1 MLVAVAVLS
10 AAALGYEI
18 LLTRLFSIVQWHHF
32 AFLVISVALLGF
44 GASGT
49 FLLVL
54 GDRIR
59 TGIEPFLALAA
70 LGFGLAAPVCFVIAE
85 RVPFNVLD
93 APWSPG
99 SLGWL
104 LVIELLLAIPFFFA
118 ATGIGRALVVFRH
131 RLARIYAA
139 DLAGAGIG
147 AAASVGVLYLVP
159 AERALDLVCGLGA
172 VAGALAVGGSGRS
185 PRRRPLL
192 VLCGVVLVLA
202 GIGVTGALRISPFKP
217 LPQALRVTGAELVE
231 TRYGPLGMVSAVENR
246 EVPFRSAPGLSLLA
260 RAPVTEQVALFVDA
274 DGPLAVVR
282 HDASSPPPVYLEDL
296 TSALPYR
303 LVERPRVLVL
313 GAGGGAAVLQALGA
327 GARSVDAV
335 ELQPH
340 VVDMVRG
347 RYRGFSGG
355 VYEHPAVAVHVADPR
370 GYVEASG
377 DEYDLVQIIALGAST
392 AGLHALEAQRLLT
405 VESVRAVLARL
416 SAAGVAAFTVRTRL
430 PPRDGVRLLATVLD
444 AMKAAGIRPAGEH
457 FAWIRSWST
466 STLVVSRSPLSVAQF
481 EVVREFARLRAFD
494 LIHLPDIR
502 PGEANRFNIL
512 DRPYFH
518 EATQRLLGGRR
529 EAFVRDYKFD
539 IRPATDDRPYFSS
552 FFRWSHAPEVL
563 GLSRRG
569 GIGLLDIGYL
579 ALPAALVQAVA
590 ASVALILLPL
600 LALRRERSGARY
612 GPTLGGFFCIGLA
625 FLLIE
630 IAFIGRFTIIL
641 SHPVHALVVVLAAFL
656 LFAGAGS
663 YLSARRGA
671 GTSITGPVHRH
682 RGHRRDLCARFTLA
696 DCRSDRRPPGRED
709 RGCIRAH
716 FSARH
721 ADGHAVSPS
730 AGAAERRRP
739 VAAPLGLGHQR
750 VRIGHR
756 GGACDPARHPLRP
769 YGGDPRG
776 CGSLPGGRC
785 RRQPDGAGTPVGGVA
800 LCTVPGT
807 ILCRWA
813 GRASAVPAD
822 GCFTCPFA
830 SRHVSHRQST
840 AHHRTDRGLPGVRRR
855 SSRGWLE
862 GSPNAVLRATE
873 RRFPSVFAWSP
884 AVSHRGVGP

>member
-1 MLVAVAVLS
+1 MLAAVAVLS
-10 AAALGYEI
+10 AAALGYEV

-32 AFLVISVALLGF
+32 AFVVISVALLGF

-54 GDRIR
+54 GERIR

-70 LGFGLAAPVCFVIAE
+70 LGFALAAPVCFVIAE

-131 RLARIYAA
+131 RLSRVYAA
-139 DLAGAGIG
+139 DLAGAGVG

-159 AERALDLVCGLGA
+159 AERALDFVCGLGA
-172 VAGALAVGGSGRS
+172 VAGALAVGGGARS

-192 VLCGVVLVLA
+192 LLCGAVLVLA
-202 GIGVTGALRISPFKP
+202 GFGVTGDLRISPFKP

-231 TRYGPLGMVSAVENR
+231 TRSGPLGMVSAVENR

-260 RAPVTEQVALFVDA
+260 RAPVPAQVAVFVDA
-274 DGPLAVVR
+274 DGPLAIVR
-282 HDASSPPPVYLEDL
+282 HDASSPPPAYLEDL

-303 LVERPRVLVL
+303 LVDRPKVLVL

-340 VVDMVRG
+340 VVDLVRG
-347 RYRGFSGG
+347 RYRDFSGG
-355 VYEHPAVAVHVADPR
+355 VYEHPEVSIHIADPR
-370 GYVEASG
+370 AFVEAAR
-377 DEYDLVQIIALGAST
+377 DEYDLIQVVALGSGI
-392 AGLHALEAQRLLT
+392 AGLHALETHRLLT
-405 VESVRAVLARL
+405 VESVRAVISRL

-430 PPRDGVRLLATVLD
+430 PPRDGVRLLATVLE
-444 AMKAAGIRPAGEH
+444 ASQAESIGSPGEH
-457 FAWIRSWST
+457 IAWIRSWST
-466 STLVVSRSPLSVAQF
+466 TTLVVGRSPLSGSQVGA
-481 EVVREFARLRAFD
+481 VRAFAGARAFD
-494 LIHLPDIR
+494 LVHVPGIAPD
-502 PGEANRFNIL
+502 EANRFNVL

-518 EATQRLLGGRR
+518 EAAQRLLGGGR

-539 IRPATDDRPYFSS
+539 VRPATDDRPYFWS
-552 FFRWSHAPEVL
+552 FFRWAHAPEVL

-590 ASVALILLPL
+590 ASAALILLPL
-600 LALRRERSGARY
+600 LALRGERGGARRW
-612 GPTLGGFFCIGLA
+612 PALGGFFCIGLA

-671 GTSITGPVHRH
+671 GASITGPVIGIAVIATTYALISPWLTGALIGAPPAVKVVAAFALIAPLATLMGMPFPRALARLNAVDPLLLPWAWGINGCASVIGAVLATLLGIHLGHTAVILAGVVLYLVAAAAVSRMAP
-682 RGHRRDLCARFTLA
+682 GHR
-696 DCRSDRRPPGRED
+696 
-709 RGCIRAH
+709 
-716 FSARH
+716 
-721 ADGHAVSPS
+721 
-730 AGAAERRRP
+730 
-739 VAAPLGLGHQR
+739 
-750 VRIGHR
+750 
-756 GGACDPARHPLRP
+756 
-769 YGGDPRG
+769 
-776 CGSLPGGRC
+776 
-785 RRQPDGAGTPVGGVA
+785 
-800 LCTVPGT
+800 
-807 ILCRWA
+807 
-813 GRASAVPAD
+813 
-822 GCFTCPFA
+822 
-830 SRHVSHRQST
+830 
-840 AHHRTDRGLPGVRRR
+840 
-855 SSRGWLE
+855 
-862 GSPNAVLRATE
+862 
-873 RRFPSVFAWSP
+873 
-884 AVSHRGVGP
+884 